1 MGGNL
6 AVALGGTLFTIVV
19 ARSLSPVNF
28 GIFSAI
34 FALATL
40 FSSLADL
47 GISSALINFLPKVKG
62 DRSTIISVTFWMQL
76 VVALIL
82 ALLSL
87 GFLPIRQDT
96 LPGAQSLHIVYLSLL
111 IVPLVFESFALAIL
125 KAEKRFFF
133 VSLIMTLD
141 SWMKLIL
148 TYLLLRFNLLDI
160 SSVLLASIAASSL
173 ATAFAISKELKHV
186 RPIFPRAQVSK
197 IVHFAKWIALVRVFG
212 VGISRIDIILLNA
225 IGSSFQAGIYAASSR
240 ITLLYALLV
249 SSLGS
254 VVAPRFSAF
263 TTKQQVK
270 QYVYKL
276 LLLTSFFALGMVA
289 LLEFAPLIIRIVYGE
304 AYLSTIPIFRYLTY
318 AMIPFLYATV
328 TTNPIIFYFNKPNFI
343 AFTTVIQI
351 AIIVTLDLALIPSF
365 GAIAPAIS
373 LAVSNSVV
381 LLLTGWRLIK
391 LLN

>member
-19 ARSLSPVNF
+19 ARSLSPINF

-76 VVALIL
+76 GIALL
-82 ALLSL
+82 LSSLSL

-96 LPGAQSLHIVYLSLL
+96 LPGAQSLHIIYLSLF
-111 IVPLVFESFALAIL
+111 IIPLVFESFALAIL

-160 SSVLLASIAASSL
+160 S
-173 ATAFAISKELKHV
+173 
-186 RPIFPRAQVSK
+186 
-197 IVHFAKWIALVRVFG
+197 
-212 VGISRIDIILLNA
+212 
-225 IGSSFQAGIYAASSR
+225 
-240 ITLLYALLV
+240 
-249 SSLGS
+249 
-254 VVAPRFSAF
+254 
-263 TTKQQVK
+263 
-270 QYVYKL
+270 
-276 LLLTSFFALGMVA
+276 
-289 LLEFAPLIIRIVYGE
+289 
-304 AYLSTIPIFRYLTY
+304 
-318 AMIPFLYATV
+318 
-328 TTNPIIFYFNKPNFI
+328 
-343 AFTTVIQI
+343 
-351 AIIVTLDLALIPSF
+351 
-365 GAIAPAIS
+365 
-373 LAVSNSVV
+373 
-381 LLLTGWRLIK
+381 
-391 LLN
+391 

>member
-19 ARSLSPVNF
+19 ARSLSPINF

-76 VVALIL
+76 GIALL
-82 ALLSL
+82 LSSLSL

-96 LPGAQSLHIVYLSLL
+96 LPGAQSLHIIYLSLL
-111 IVPLVFESFALAIL
+111 IIPLVFESFALAIL
-125 KAEKRFFF
+125 KA
-133 VSLIMTLD
+133 LD

-186 RPIFPRAQVSK
+186 RPIFPKAQVSR
-197 IVHFAKWIALVRVFG
+197 IVHFAKWIALVRVFS

-240 ITLLYALLV
+240 ITLLYAMLV

-263 TTKQQVK
+263 TTKQHVK
-270 QYVYKL
+270 DYILKL
-276 LLLTSFFALGMVA
+276 LLLTTFFALGMIA

-304 AYLSTIPIFRYLTY
+304 AYLSTVPIFRYLTY

-328 TTNPIIFYFNKPNFI
+328 TTNPLIFYFNKPNFI
-343 AFTTVIQI
+343 ALTTVIQI
-351 AIIVTLDLALIPSF
+351 FIIVALDLALIPSF

-381 LLLTGWRLIK
+381 LLLTGWKLIRLLK
-391 LLN
+391 